1 MINVE
6 PLVSIIIP
14 VYKVEKY
21 IRRCIESVQNQT
33 YTNLEIILVD
43 DGSPDNCGA
52 ICDEYA
58 AKDTRIKVIHKE
70 NGGVSSARNAGLKRA
85 QGDYIGWVD
94 SDDSIEP
101 DYIDKLIYS
110 AVKSKAEIVVANKNI
125 PSNRLISNDN
135 ILKAFL
141 LDQLSR
147 GMPYT
152 LISMELFNNE
162 TFNNYSVGEDTE
174 ILMRLFEKAKN
185 VYVIKSE
192 GYNRLIREDSAIH
205 CINPQN
211 YQDWIDVYVF
221 ITRYL
226 NSKHPELK
234 PYCAYRMILEIGV
247 IYNHIRTWPRSVKN
261 TIIQRM
267 RSLYIK
273 SIFGIEIHFI
283 TLRKIKRIIFTGIK
297 MIIG

>member
-1 MINVE
+1 MDKLE
-6 PLVSIIIP
+6 PLVSVIIP

-33 YTNLEIILVD
+33 YKNLEIILVD
-43 DGSPDNCGA
+43 DGSPDNSGA

-58 AKDTRIKVIHKE
+58 EKDTRIKVIHKE
-70 NGGVSSARNAGLKRA
+70 NGGVSSARNAGLKKA

-110 AVKSKAEIVVANKNI
+110 AVKSQAEIVVANKNI
-125 PSNRLISNDN
+125 PSNRLIKNDN

-141 LDQLSR
+141 LDKLCR

-152 LISMELFNNE
+152 LVSRNIFLNE
-162 TFNNYSVGEDTE
+162 IFKNYSICEDTE
-174 ILMRLFEKAKN
+174 MLMRLFEKVKT
-185 VYVIKSE
+185 VCVIKYD
-192 GYNRLIREDSAIH
+192 GYNRVIRDDSAVH
-205 CINPQN
+205 SINPKN
-211 YQDWIDVYVF
+211 YSDWIDGYIG
-221 ITRYL
+221 ITQHL
-226 NSKHPELK
+226 KSKHPELGT
-234 PYCAYRMILEIGV
+234 YCSYRMILEIGV
-247 IYNHIRTWPRSVKN
+247 IYNYIRTWPRSVKN

-283 TLRKIKRIIFTGIK
+283 TLRKIKRILFIGIK
-297 MIIG
+297 LIIG